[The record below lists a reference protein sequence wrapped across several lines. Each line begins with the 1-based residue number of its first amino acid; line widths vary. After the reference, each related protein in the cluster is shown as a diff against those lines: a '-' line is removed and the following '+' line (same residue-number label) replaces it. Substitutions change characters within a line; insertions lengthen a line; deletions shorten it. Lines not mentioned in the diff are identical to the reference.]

1 MKQIVVIS
9 GKGGTGKTVLT
20 ASFAALAKNKVMADC
35 DVDAADLHL
44 LLTPTIRESQSF
56 KSGYTAVVDKNLCT
70 NCGKCKELCR
80 FDAISKDFNVDSVS
94 CEGCAFCS
102 HVCPVGAI
110 KMEENTTGEW
120 FVSDTRFGEMVH
132 AKLGIAEEN
141 SGKLVSLV
149 RSKAKKI
156 AEELGCGKNSII
168 NAIKRLE
175 FWNIISKQRVGKK
188 INNRYLLFHK
198 KHWKPVSEVCLKE
211 YSEVCDIKFKSL
223 SDKLHKFTTQ
233 TSIVRSYNIKETHSK
248 ETKKHLTSEELT
260 FKRKIDETIDKFKK
274 INPSY
279 RKFFS
284 NTTQRKA
291 LQRLVEQHGEEKIIQ
306 FLEVIPITN
315 KMQYAPSITTPLQLE
330 DKLASLSNF
339 IQKEKINNKPNIAI
353 I

>member
-1 MKQIVVIS
+1 MTNEEQ
-9 GKGGTGKTVLT
+9 
-20 ASFAALAKNKVMADC
+20 F
-35 DVDAADLHL
+35 DVRDLRQKEQYITDDL
-44 LLTPTIRESQSF
+44 FLN
-56 KSGYTAVVDKNLCT
+56 GYARFLEIYAVGVY
-70 NCGKCKELCR
+70 GSLCR
-80 FDAISKDFNVDSVS
+80 HSNKEQKCWPSIQ
-94 CEGCAFCS
+94 
-102 HVCPVGAI
+102 
-110 KMEENTTGEW
+110 
-120 FVSDTRFGEMVH
+120 
-132 AKLGIAEEN
+132 
-141 SGKLVSLV
+141 
-149 RSKAKKI
+149 KI